1 MLGLALVVAFF
12 ASAIF
17 AHVFATHAPL
27 AMDIPNRL
35 SGPTAEHWA
44 GTDQLGR
51 DTYTRVLYGG
61 RVALQV
67 AAVGVSVSLA
77 AGLLLGMLAGFGPQ
91 WLDNLLLLLFDSIRS
106 FPTVV
111 LALAAVALLGP
122 SLELV
127 LTIVIV
133 TSIPGYARLTRT
145 STLAL
150 KNTEFILAERS
161 LGAGTWRILSRHVLP
176 NVIGPLLIL
185 AAMDVPVV
193 VTIEAGLSFLG
204 LGVQPPTASWG
215 TILNEGYLIIRDTP
229 WMVVAGGIPLVL
241 TTLGFTFLGEALRDV
256 FDPRLR
262 KGGGPVPVKWPCP
275 CIAAAEAVRLSLH
288 AVVPA
293 CKIVSRGHPQV
304 QLWAGP
310 DSRRRSSS
318 DASAAASSS
327 PVRLD
332 DPA

>member
-1 MLGLALVVAFF
+1 MSEIRSDNAAAAGAPAPGRERAYSVGREKLILFLRNPLGMFGLLLVILFF

-17 AHVFATHAPL
+17 APFFATHDPF

-35 SGPTAEHWA
+35 SGPTAAHWA

-61 RVALQV
+61 RVAV
-67 AAVGVSVSLA
+67 EIAAIGVSVSLVV
-77 AGLLLGMLAGFGPQ
+77 GLTLGMVAGYGPS
-91 WLDNLLLLLFDSIRS
+91 WLDNLLLLLFDAIRS

-122 SLELV
+122 SLKLILV
-127 LTIVIV
+127 IVIV
-133 TSIPGYARLTRT
+133 TSIPGYARLART
-145 STLAL
+145 STLSL
-150 KNTEFILAERS
+150 KRAEFIIAEQS
-161 LGAGTWRILSRHVLP
+161 LGASTARILSRHIMP

-215 TILNEGYLIIRDTP
+215 TILNEGYLVIRDTP
-229 WMVVAGGIPLVL
+229 WMVIAGGIPLVL

-256 FDPRLR
+256 FDPKLR
-262 KGGGPVPVKWPCP
+262 KG
-275 CIAAAEAVRLSLH
+275 H
-288 AVVPA
+288 
-293 CKIVSRGHPQV
+293 
-304 QLWAGP
+304 
-310 DSRRRSSS
+310 
-318 DASAAASSS
+318 
-327 PVRLD
+327 
-332 DPA
+332 

>member
-1 MLGLALVVAFF
+1 MAAERPYSVGREKLWLFLRNPMGMFGLILVALFF

-17 AHVFATHAPL
+17 APVFATHDPL
-27 AMDIPNRL
+27 ALDIPARM
-35 SGPTAEHWA
+35 SGPSAEHWA

-51 DTYTRVLYGG
+51 DTYSRVLYGG
-61 RVALQV
+61 RVALRV
-67 AAVGVSVSLA
+67 AAIGVSVALFT
-77 AGLLLGMLAGFGPQ
+77 GLILGMIAGFGPR
-91 WLDNLLLLLFDSIRS
+91 WLDNLLLLLFDTIRS
-106 FPTVV
+106 FPTIV

-127 LTIVIV
+127 LAIVIV
-133 TSIPGYARLTRT
+133 TTIPGYARLART

-161 LGAGTWRILSRHVLP
+161 LGASTPRILFKHIMP

-256 FDPRLR
+256 FDPKLR
-262 KGGGPVPVKWPCP
+262 
-275 CIAAAEAVRLSLH
+275 
-288 AVVPA
+288 
-293 CKIVSRGHPQV
+293 RG
-304 QLWAGP
+304 
-310 DSRRRSSS
+310 R
-318 DASAAASSS
+318 
-327 PVRLD
+327 
-332 DPA
+332 